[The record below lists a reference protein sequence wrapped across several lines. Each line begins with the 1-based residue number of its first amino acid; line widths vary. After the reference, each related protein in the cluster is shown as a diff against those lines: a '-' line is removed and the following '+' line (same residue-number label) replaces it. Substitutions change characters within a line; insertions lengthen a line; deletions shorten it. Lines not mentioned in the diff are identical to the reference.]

1 MEVIVKGKNV
11 DLADDLTLYTE
22 RKIGKLT
29 KLSTRVQSVKVTMT
43 KNASKNPNKA
53 FRVEAIVNA
62 PGQTLKAEEDDG
74 SFYSAVDAVLDKLR
88 RQLKKLKTKLTDK
101 PRGKPGRSTVLPYP
115 VEPVI
120 VEDLNIEPPEI
131 IIQRFP
137 AKPMSTAEAVMQLEV
152 TGGNML
158 LFVNDNAVVN
168 CLRKRP
174 EGGYFLYLP
183 EEEVK

>member
-1 MEVIVKGKNV
+1 LEVIVKGKNV
-11 DLADDLTLYTE
+11 DLADDLTAYTE
-22 RKIGKLT
+22 RKLGKLT
-29 KLSTRVQSVKVTMT
+29 KLSRRLQSAKITMT
-43 KNASKNPNKA
+43 KNASKNPERA
-53 FRVEAIVNA
+53 FKVEAIVNA
-62 PGQTLKAEEDDG
+62 PGQTLKAEEDGG
-74 SFYSAVDAVLDKLR
+74 SFYSAFDAVLDKLR
-88 RQLKKLKTKLTDK
+88 RQLKKLKTKRTDK
-101 PRGKPGRSTVLPYP
+101 PRGKRARTTVLPYP
-115 VEPVI
+115 IEPVI
-120 VEDLNIEPPEI
+120 VEDINIEPPEI

-158 LFVNDNAVVN
+158 LFVNDKSVVN